1 MVRPYDV
8 ECRLK
13 RGAISQIARTT
24 GINIHTV
31 RQWVRYGEPVHSKL
45 SVSQQDSLRKAIK
58 IHEQIAQ
65 EL

>member
-13 RGAISQIARTT
+13 RGAISAIARLT

-31 RQWVRYGEPVHSKL
+31 RQWVRYGEPVTSKL
-45 SVSQQDSLRKAIK
+45 SASQQDSLRKAIA
-58 IHEQIAQ
+58 IHEQIAK
-65 EL
+65 EI